1 MTLKKCH
8 FNSVNGGD
16 TPPRRT
22 RARETASVDTEAR
35 KRSTDDIVDM
45 SVQTEF
51 RLYETPKRSNL
62 GNIGVIAGGIV
73 TFIGFVLAAYAVSET
88 RKLRDS
94 INSPPYLTKN
104 ALARAEGASL
114 YRGAGSWHLQP
125 ELPGSLGVSD
135 LQAVAGETGKIYIIG
150 GKDENGT
157 ILKRTLSYDS
167 VRQTYVAKN
176 DMSTARHRFGAG
188 AFTDAT
194 SGNVTDIVVAAGYD
208 TTNDDYALNTTE
220 KYNLA
225 SGQWSPEPNL
235 NTEHKDG
242 CMASTGDAVYMIGGC
257 TGSNWD
263 GSKSVEK
270 LARGGNAWQTM
281 TDLPAARGDCA
292 AAGLNGKVYVAGGYD
307 SATWDHGVGFKNNL
321 YVYDPATDTWTE
333 KAPMNYARGDLQL
346 VVKGDSLLAIGGEVK
361 YTNYTDGTHESLV
374 ASHYVEEYYP
384 EKDRWEVRAP
394 LGEARFRFGA
404 ATSIWGT
411 HVFGGSPVCVVTGST
426 SNTCPGLQS
435 KNHEVFFELDH
446 PDVWVNL

>member
-1 MTLKKCH
+1 
-8 FNSVNGGD
+8 
-16 TPPRRT
+16 
-22 RARETASVDTEAR
+22 
-35 KRSTDDIVDM
+35 M
-45 SVQTEF
+45 SFQTEF
-51 RLYETPKRSNL
+51 RPYDAPKRSTL

-114 YRGAGSWHLQP
+114 YRGAGSWHPQK
-125 ELPGSLGVSD
+125 ELPNNLGVSD

-150 GKDENGT
+150 GVDTSNNT
-157 ILKRTLSYDS
+157 LKRTLSYDS
-167 VRQTYVAKN
+167 VRQTYDHDLN
-176 DMSTARHRFGAG
+176 DMSTERYRFGAG

-194 SGNVTDIVVAAGYD
+194 SGNVTDIVVAAGFSTY
-208 TTNDDYALNTTE
+208 NGANALMTSE

-225 SGQWSPEPNL
+225 SGQWSPAPGL
-235 NTEHKDG
+235 STEHKDG
-242 CMASTGDAVYMIGGC
+242 CMASTGDAVYMIGGW

-270 LARGGNAWQTM
+270 FARGGNAWQTM
-281 TDLPAARGDCA
+281 ADLPAARGDCA

-307 SATWDHGVGFKNNL
+307 SATFDHGVGFKNNL
-321 YVYDPATDTWTE
+321 YVYDPATNTWTE

-361 YTNYTDGTHESLV
+361 YTKSDGTHENVV

-411 HVFGGSPVCVVTGST
+411 HVFGGSPVCPDSDSCHT
-426 SNTCPGLQS
+426 LQS
-435 KNHEVFFELDH
+435 KTHEVFFELDH

>member
-1 MTLKKCH
+1 M
-8 FNSVNGGD
+8 G
-16 TPPRRT
+16 T

-35 KRSTDDIVDM
+35 KGSTDDIVDM
-45 SVQTEF
+45 SFQTEF
-51 RLYETPKRSNL
+51 RPYDAPKRSNL

-114 YRGAGSWHLQP
+114 YRGAGSWHTQK
-125 ELPGSLGVSD
+125 ELPHNVSD

-150 GKDENGT
+150 GVDTSNNT
-157 ILKRTLSYDS
+157 LKRTLSYDS

-176 DMSTARHRFGAG
+176 DMSTERYRFGAG

-194 SGNVTDIVVAAGYD
+194 SGNVTDIVVAAGFSTYNGD
-208 TTNDDYALNTTE
+208 NALMTSE

-225 SGQWSPEPNL
+225 SGQRSPAPGL
-235 NTEHKDG
+235 STEHKDG
-242 CMASTGDAVYMIGGC
+242 CMASTGDAVYMIGGW
-257 TGSNWD
+257 GSNWV
-263 GSKSVEK
+263 GPKSVEK

-281 TDLPAARGDCA
+281 ADLPAARGDCA

-307 SATWDHGVGFKNNL
+307 SATFDHGVGFKNNL
-321 YVYDPATDTWTE
+321 YLYDPATNTWTE

-361 YTNYTDGTHESLV
+361 YTKSDGTHENVV

-411 HVFGGSPVCVVTGST
+411 HVFGGSPVCPDSD
-426 SNTCPGLQS
+426 SCHALQS
-435 KNHEVFFELDH
+435 TAHEVFIELDH

>member
-1 MTLKKCH
+1 
-8 FNSVNGGD
+8 
-16 TPPRRT
+16 
-22 RARETASVDTEAR
+22 
-35 KRSTDDIVDM
+35 M
-45 SVQTEF
+45 SLQTEF
-51 RLYETPKRSNL
+51 RPYDAPKRSNL

-114 YRGAGSWHLQP
+114 YRGAGSWHPQE
-125 ELPGSLGVSD
+125 ELPNLGVSD
-135 LQAVAGETGKIYIIG
+135 LQAVAGEMGKIYIIG
-150 GKDENGT
+150 GVDNSSN

-176 DMSTARHRFGAG
+176 DMSIERYRFGAG

-194 SGNVTDIVVAAGYD
+194 SGNVTDIVVAAGYS
-208 TTNDDYALNTTE
+208 TYNGANALMTSE

-225 SGQWSPEPNL
+225 SGQWSPAPGL

-242 CMASTGDAVYMIGGC
+242 CMASTGDAVYMIGGW
-257 TGSNWD
+257 TGSWV

-281 TDLPAARGDCA
+281 ADLPAARGDCA

-307 SATWDHGVGFKNNL
+307 SATFDHGVGFKNNL
-321 YVYDPATDTWTE
+321 YVYDPATNTWTE

-361 YTNYTDGTHESLV
+361 YTKSDGTHENVV

-404 ATSIWGT
+404 ANSIWGT
-411 HVFGGSPVCVVTGST
+411 HVFGGSPVCVRTGPYT
-426 SNTCPGLQS
+426 DTCPGLQS

>member
-1 MTLKKCH
+1 
-8 FNSVNGGD
+8 
-16 TPPRRT
+16 
-22 RARETASVDTEAR
+22 
-35 KRSTDDIVDM
+35 M
-45 SVQTEF
+45 SFQTEF
-51 RLYETPKRSNL
+51 RPYDAPKRSNL

-114 YRGAGSWHLQP
+114 YRGAGSWHPQK
-125 ELPGSLGVSD
+125 ELPNNLGVSD

-150 GKDENGT
+150 GVDTSNNT
-157 ILKRTLSYDS
+157 LKRTLSYDS
-167 VRQTYVAKN
+167 VRQKYDTKN
-176 DMSTARHRFGAG
+176 DMSIERYRFGAG

-194 SGNVTDIVVAAGYD
+194 SGNVTDIVVAAGFSTY
-208 TTNDDYALNTTE
+208 NGANALMTSE

-225 SGQWSPEPNL
+225 SGQWSPAPGL
-235 NTEHKDG
+235 STEHKDG
-242 CMASTGDAVYMIGGC
+242 CMASTGDAVYMIGGW

-281 TDLPAARGDCA
+281 ADLPAARGDCA

-307 SATWDHGVGFKNNL
+307 SGFKNNL
-321 YVYDPATDTWTE
+321 YVYDPATNTWTE

-361 YTNYTDGTHESLV
+361 YTKSDGTHENVV

-411 HVFGGSPVCVVTGST
+411 HVFGGSPVCPDSDSCHT
-426 SNTCPGLQS
+426 LQS

>member
-1 MTLKKCH
+1 MTLKKCRLES
-8 FNSVNGGD
+8 NSVNGGD

-22 RARETASVDTEAR
+22 RARGTASVDTEAR

-51 RLYETPKRSNL
+51 RPYGAPKRSNL

-94 INSPPYLTKN
+94 INSPPYLTKS

-114 YRGAGSWHLQP
+114 YRGAGSWHPQK
-125 ELPGSLGVSD
+125 ELHGSLGVSD

-150 GKDENGT
+150 GVDTSNNV
-157 ILKRTLSYDS
+157 LKRTLSYDS

-176 DMSTARHRFGAG
+176 DMSTERYRFGAG

-194 SGNVTDIVVAAGYD
+194 SGNVTDIVVASGFS
-208 TTNDDYALNTTE
+208 TTTSNTAPMTSE

-225 SGQWSPEPNL
+225 SGQWSSAPNL
-235 NTEHKDG
+235 STEHKDG
-242 CMASTGDAVYMIGGC
+242 CMASTGDAVYMIGGW

-281 TDLPAARGDCA
+281 ADLPAARGDCA

-307 SATWDHGVGFKNNL
+307 SATFDHGVGFKNNL
-321 YVYDPATDTWTE
+321 YVYDPATNTWTE

-361 YTNYTDGTHESLV
+361 YTKSDGTHENVV

-411 HVFGGSPVCVVTGST
+411 HVFGGSPVCVVNG
-426 SNTCPGLQS
+426 CPGLQS
-435 KNHEVFFELDH
+435 KTHEVFFELDH

>member
-51 RLYETPKRSNL
+51 RPYETPKRSNL

-94 INSPPYLTKN
+94 INSPPYLTKS

-114 YRGAGSWHLQP
+114 YRGAGSWHLQE

-150 GKDENGT
+150 GLDKNGNV
-157 ILKRTLSYDS
+157 LKRTLSYDS

-176 DMSTARHRFGAG
+176 YMSTERYRFGAG

-194 SGNVTDIVVAAGYD
+194 SGNVTDIVVAAGF
-208 TTNDDYALNTTE
+208 NTTTSNTALSTSE

-225 SGQWSPEPNL
+225 SGQWSPEPDL

-242 CMASTGDAVYMIGGC
+242 CMASTGDAVYMIGGW

-307 SATWDHGVGFKNNL
+307 SATFDHGVGFKNNL

-361 YTNYTDGTHESLV
+361 YTKSDGTHENVV

>member
-45 SVQTEF
+45 SFQTEF
-51 RLYETPKRSNL
+51 RPYDAPKRSNL

-94 INSPPYLTKN
+94 INSPPYLTKS

-114 YRGAGSWHLQP
+114 YRGAGSWHPQK
-125 ELPGSLGVSD
+125 ELPHNVSD

-150 GKDENGT
+150 GVDTSNNT
-157 ILKRTLSYDS
+157 LKRTLSYDS

-176 DMSTARHRFGAG
+176 DMSIERYRFGAG

-194 SGNVTDIVVAAGYD
+194 SGNVTDIVVAAGF
-208 TTNDDYALNTTE
+208 NTTTSNTALSTSE

-225 SGQWSPEPNL
+225 SGQWSPEPDL

-242 CMASTGDAVYMIGGC
+242 CMASTGDAVYMIGGW

-361 YTNYTDGTHESLV
+361 YTKSDGTHENVV

>member
-51 RLYETPKRSNL
+51 RPYETPKRSNL

-94 INSPPYLTKN
+94 INSPPYLTKS

-114 YRGAGSWHLQP
+114 YRGAGSWHPQK
-125 ELPGSLGVSD
+125 ELDGSLGVSD

-150 GKDENGT
+150 GLDTSNNV
-157 ILKRTLSYDS
+157 LKRTLSYDS

-176 DMSTARHRFGAG
+176 DMSTERYRFGAG

-194 SGNVTDIVVAAGYD
+194 SGNVTDIVVAAGFS
-208 TTNDDYALNTTE
+208 TTTSNTALSTSE

-225 SGQWSPEPNL
+225 SGQWSAAPGL
-235 NTEHKDG
+235 STEHKDG
-242 CMASTGDAVYMIGGC
+242 CMASTGDAVYMIGGW

-361 YTNYTDGTHESLV
+361 YTKSDGTHENVV

>member
-1 MTLKKCH
+1 
-8 FNSVNGGD
+8 
-16 TPPRRT
+16 
-22 RARETASVDTEAR
+22 
-35 KRSTDDIVDM
+35 M
-45 SVQTEF
+45 SFQTEF
-51 RLYETPKRSNL
+51 RPYDAPKRSNL

-114 YRGAGSWHLQP
+114 YRGAGSWHPQK
-125 ELPGSLGVSD
+125 ELHGSLGVSD

-150 GKDENGT
+150 GVDTSNN

-167 VRQTYVAKN
+167 VRQTYNDTNN
-176 DMSTARHRFGAG
+176 DMSIERYRFGAG

-194 SGNVTDIVVAAGYD
+194 SGNVTDIVVAAGYN
-208 TTNDDYALNTTE
+208 TTNDAPALMTSE

-225 SGQWSPEPNL
+225 SRQWSPAPDL
-235 NTEHKDG
+235 STEHKDG
-242 CMASTGDAVYMIGGC
+242 CMASTGDAVYMIGGW

-281 TDLPAARGDCA
+281 ADLPAARGDCA

-307 SATWDHGVGFKNNL
+307 SATFDHGVGFKNNL
-321 YVYDPATDTWTE
+321 YVYDLATNTWTE

-361 YTNYTDGTHESLV
+361 YTKSDGTHENVV

>member
-1 MTLKKCH
+1 M
-8 FNSVNGGD
+8 
-16 TPPRRT
+16 
-22 RARETASVDTEAR
+22 
-35 KRSTDDIVDM
+35 
-45 SVQTEF
+45 
-51 RLYETPKRSNL
+51 
-62 GNIGVIAGGIV
+62 
-73 TFIGFVLAAYAVSET
+73 
-88 RKLRDS
+88 
-94 INSPPYLTKN
+94 
-104 ALARAEGASL
+104 
-114 YRGAGSWHLQP
+114 
-125 ELPGSLGVSD
+125 SD
-135 LQAVAGETGKIYIIG
+135 LQAVAGEMGKIYIIG
-150 GKDENGT
+150 GVDNSSN

-176 DMSTARHRFGAG
+176 DMSIERYRFGAG

-194 SGNVTDIVVAAGYD
+194 SGNVTDIVVAAGYN
-208 TTNDDYALNTTE
+208 TTNDAPALRTSE

-225 SGQWSPEPNL
+225 SGQWSPAPDL

-242 CMASTGDAVYMIGGC
+242 CMASTGDAVYMIGGW
-257 TGSNWD
+257 TGSWV

-281 TDLPAARGDCA
+281 ADLPAARGDCA

-307 SATWDHGVGFKNNL
+307 SATFDHGVGFKNNL
-321 YVYDPATDTWTE
+321 YVYDPATNTWTE

-361 YTNYTDGTHESLV
+361 YTKSDGTHENVV

-404 ATSIWGT
+404 ANSIWGT
-411 HVFGGSPVCVVTGST
+411 HVFGGSPVCVRTGPYT
-426 SNTCPGLQS
+426 DTCPGLQS